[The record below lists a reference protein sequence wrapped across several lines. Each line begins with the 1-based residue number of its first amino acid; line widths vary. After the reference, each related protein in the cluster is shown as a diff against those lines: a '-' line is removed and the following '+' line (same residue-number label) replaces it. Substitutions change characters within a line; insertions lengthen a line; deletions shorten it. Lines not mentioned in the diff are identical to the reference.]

1 MSSHPHLGQS
11 KTAHHITHHITP
23 VKTYR
28 IIFIL
33 LGLLLF
39 ATVLA
44 SELPLSRSGHLI
56 VAMTIAMIK
65 AVLIVLFFMH
75 VYYSAPLTWVIAAG
89 SFLWVGLLLA
99 FLTSDYISRGWLHNI
114 LGK

>member
-1 MSSHPHLGQS
+1 MSNQQLSQS
-11 KTAHHITHHITP
+11 KEAHHDSPHIMP
-23 VKTYR
+23 VRTYL
-28 IIFIL
+28 IIF
-33 LGLLLF
+33 GLLWLF
-39 ATVLA
+39 LIATVAA
-44 SELPLSRSGHLI
+44 SELPLGRSGHLI

-75 VYYSAPLTWVIAAG
+75 VYYSAPLTWIIAAG

>member
-1 MSSHPHLGQS
+1 MSNQQLTQS
-11 KTAHHITHHITP
+11 KEAHHQSHHITP
-23 VKTYR
+23 VKTYM

-33 LGLLLF
+33 LGLFLL
-39 ATVLA
+39 ATVWA
-44 SELPLSRSGHLI
+44 SYLPLGRSGHLL

-75 VYYSAPLTWVIAAG
+75 VYYSAPLTWVISAG
-89 SFLWVGLLLA
+89 SLLWVGLMLA
-99 FLTSDYISRGWLHNI
+99 FLTADYMSRGWLHNI